1 MLRRYYD
8 DLLSLFKYYRMRF
21 IFSLIGIAVGV
32 GSICALV
39 ALNNIVNKN
48 SEAFMNKF
56 GGSRFVLNI
65 MTTSSQDNRAIKEYL
80 GYQHVEKLS
89 QYFKEDYSLIP
100 YKLLSAKVLFDLKP
114 LEAIPIAVSTDVF
127 SLMQWQIQSGRK
139 LHPLDKNDKVAVVG
153 SKIAQNLH
161 ELGVHSL
168 IGQSVNVDDHFFTII
183 GILEEKEF
191 NPILD
196 FDVNYALLFD
206 LHLLGRFEN
215 SATIDSFIVQGK
227 KGDLVTAQHKLNLAL
242 TKILGKVRFFFKDA
256 LLFEQALFKQ
266 VNLTMRILT
275 IVAGVTLLLG
285 IVSILNLLF
294 ILIEE
299 RKKEIGLRMSLGAT
313 ASDIRNQFLIESLS
327 LCLLGGCCG
336 LFLGQIGA
344 FCIVKSLSMTY
355 FWQFSSLLLSIL
367 ITIVI
372 GLSVGFLPANM
383 ATRLDPVK
391 LINS

>member
-1 MLRRYYD
+1 
-8 DLLSLFKYYRMRF
+8 MRF